1 MRFALVNPKWSFEG
15 STYFGCAEPHFPLEL
30 LAAREMLR
38 TAGQEVRLIDA
49 WMEDMTPSAAGER
62 LRTFNAD
69 FLVIPTAPSYLFW
82 RCPQPELRVPRQWIE
97 ALRKILNPQV
107 KIVVIGPHGSVTP
120 AATLSKTGADV
131 VLRGEPDQT
140 LPQLATM
147 PWEMIAGCCWRDS
160 NGVLHTNPGL
170 GATDMRALGPLDY
183 TDYPVERHSH
193 LHHIFPG
200 NGADHLHRGAE
211 VEFARGCPYA
221 CTFCNKTL
229 FRNKYR
235 ERELS
240 SVLAEIDQLL
250 ARGVDYIYFIDEI
263 FGVGKQVRT
272 LLEEIVKRPVSIG
285 FQTRIDL
292 WNEETIDL
300 LAKAHCVSFEC
311 GVESITD
318 EGRDAMNKNCRITTD
333 RITELLSYAKQ
344 RIPWVQANLIKTP
357 EDDPA
362 LVAAW
367 QGNLKLRGVWVSEP
381 VPMFPFPGSPEYVTT
396 FGEQPDEQA
405 WERAHSFYLQLF
417 AGKGYSDI
425 QTQEPLSLAAL
436 ESKDPE
442 NRELACVS
450 C

>member
-1 MRFALVNPKWSFEG
+1 MKFALVNPFWSFEG
-15 STYFGCAEPHFPLEL
+15 STYFGCTEPHFPLEL
-30 LAAREMLR
+30 LSAREMLR
-38 TAGQEVRLIDA
+38 AAGQEVLLVDA
-49 WMEDMTPSAAGER
+49 WMENLTPEQVHARLEAFGE
-62 LRTFNAD
+62 D
-69 FLVIPTAPSYLFW
+69 FLVLPTAPSYLFW
-82 RCPQPELRVPRQWIE
+82 RCPQPELRVPRQWIA
-97 ALRKILNPQV
+97 ALNRRSQR
-107 KIVVIGPHGSVTP
+107 VVIGPHGSVTP
-120 AATLSKTGADV
+120 LSTLEKTGADI

-140 LPQLATM
+140 LPQLATL
-147 PWEMIAGCCWRDS
+147 PWELIAGCCWRDAK
-160 NGVLHTNPGL
+160 GVVHTTPGL

-183 TDYPVERHSH
+183 SDYPVERHTH

-200 NGADHLHRGAE
+200 NGADHLRHGAE

-235 ERELS
+235 ERQLS
-240 SVLAEIDQLL
+240 AVLSEIDALL

-263 FGVGKQVRT
+263 FGVGKQVRE
-272 LLEEIVKRPVSIG
+272 LLEALAQRPVSIG

-292 WNEETIDL
+292 WDEASLDL
-300 LAKAHCVSFEC
+300 LARAHCVSFEC

-318 EGRDAMNKNCRITTD
+318 EGRDAMNKHCRISTD
-333 RITELLSYAKQ
+333 RITELLVYAKQ

-367 QGNLKLRGVWVSEP
+367 QAGLKAKGVWVSEP

-396 FGEQPDEQA
+396 FGVQPDEAA

-425 QTQEPLSLAAL
+425 QDQQPLSLQEL
-436 ESKDPE
+436 EGGQQEK
-442 NRELACVS
+442 LACAS